1 MGAAIG
7 GRLTVTGAITI
18 HTLRRIVALIGV
30 TVTTMELLTMTTTRE
45 LMAGKR
51 VRMARMARRQQ
62 GRDTIL
68 TPGLTREVLGFRP
81 RTGAEVLRR
90 LTTLTQ
96 ELMLRPG
103 KVRARMLNG
112 VAPMFREETKVL
124 PWAIT
129 QRPTEL

>member
-1 MGAAIG
+1 MGQLRRTTRPDIWAHSSWALLQERSLPMGAAIG

-51 VRMARMARRQQ
+51 VRMARMARRQP

-68 TPGLTREVLGFRP
+68 PP
-81 RTGAEVLRR
+81 RLPRDVLR
-90 LTTLTQ
+90 L
-96 ELMLRPG
+96 
-103 KVRARMLNG
+103 
-112 VAPMFREETKVL
+112 
-124 PWAIT
+124 
-129 QRPTEL
+129 